1 MNAQIPRD
9 SRYYRPRRALS
20 WGALIFGILAGLAG
34 GLYWAWQVAPVEETD
49 TAPWQL
55 NAQSRANYVV
65 AIMVNYGYDSDL
77 GAAVSRLLDLRPPG
91 DPVQYVADIACDLAR
106 SGYVDSASGERAIR
120 TMMTF
125 YRNQGRAGCA
135 DQLIPLFVGPT
146 PTPQSTV
153 FEIPTLPP
161 PPTKTA
167 TPPPDPNEQGSTPV
181 RVVPTVAPQGAFDIV
196 RLERFCDADTPGII
210 VVQVQERD
218 GTPLPGQRV
227 RASWR
232 DGESVFVTGLKPERG
247 RDYADFTMEPGV
259 GYTVDMLGQSDPS
272 QVVTS
277 EICNGPTG
285 QDTYSSYRVVFRPSF

>member
-125 YRNQGRAGCA
+125 YRNQGRAGA
-135 DQLIPLFVGPT
+135 VVLRRRGPVLAAHAGVH
-146 PTPQSTV
+146 SS
-153 FEIPTLPP
+153 
-161 PPTKTA
+161 
-167 TPPPDPNEQGSTPV
+167 D
-181 RVVPTVAPQGAFDIV
+181 GA
-196 RLERFCDADTPGII
+196 R
-210 VVQVQERD
+210 
-218 GTPLPGQRV
+218 GQRSAHGAGV
-227 RASWR
+227 RQ
-232 DGESVFVTGLKPERG
+232 
-247 RDYADFTMEPGV
+247 PG
-259 GYTVDMLGQSDPS
+259 GPS
-272 QVVTS
+272 RQ
-277 EICNGPTG
+277 P
-285 QDTYSSYRVVFRPSF
+285 DRPR

>member
-65 AIMVNYGYDSDL
+65 AIMVNYGYDSGPWRGRIAPARPAPAGRSGAVRRRHRVRL
-77 GAAVSRLLDLRPPG
+77 GALRLRRQRQRRARDPHHDDVLSQSRPGRMRRP
-91 DPVQYVADIACDLAR
+91 
-106 SGYVDSASGERAIR
+106 
-120 TMMTF
+120 T
-125 YRNQGRAGCA
+125 
-135 DQLIPLFVGPT
+135 IPLFVGPT

-232 DGESVFVTGLKPERG
+232 DGR
-247 RDYADFTMEPGV
+247 A
-259 GYTVDMLGQSDPS
+259 
-272 QVVTS
+272 
-277 EICNGPTG
+277 
-285 QDTYSSYRVVFRPSF
+285 YSSPA